1 MHVRLGPRPVS
12 WIFKRYM
19 VGLKGKTYSRYLKCT
34 VLVWSYEVL
43 RIYAKSLTFVK
54 ENGEGGEM
62 KESRLELVVV

>member
-1 MHVRLGPRPVS
+1 
-12 WIFKRYM
+12 M

-54 ENGEGGEM
+54 ENGEGGET
-62 KESRLELVVV
+62 KQTRLELVVV